1 MKKTTFGII
10 VGNRGFFPDALAK
23 QGRKDILDVV
33 AKNGFNPVALSM
45 QQTKYGTIETFEDA
59 KKCAALFAENCEEID
74 GIIVT
79 LPNFGDEKGVA
90 ETIKR
95 SGLNVPILIHAE
107 PDAHTKMSIA
117 DRRDSFCGKISVCN
131 NLRQAGIPY
140 TLTKSHTVEVTSPQ
154 FKKDLD
160 DFASVCRIIKGLKNA
175 RFGAI
180 GARTGAFNT
189 VRYSEKILEL
199 AGISV
204 ETIDLSEILGRV
216 ALLADND
223 RRVKRK
229 LNVIEKY
236 VTTNP
241 APRGRNMPASGGI
254 PADKLLKMAKF
265 GYVVDEWVRETE
277 LDGTAIQCWTA
288 LQEFFGIVPCTLMRI
303 MSESLVPSACEVDI
317 TGLLGMY
324 ILQLASGTPSALLD
338 WNNNYGSD
346 PDKCVLFHCS
356 NLPKSFFK
364 PAGGGQ
370 DPTPRC
376 GAKMGYQE
384 IIAGAVGKDNTY
396 GTIVGRIAPATATF
410 CRTTTDDVA
419 GVISVY
425 VGEGEFTNDKLNTFG
440 GYGVMKIPNLQ
451 LLMQYICAMGFEH
464 HVAVSLSQKADAI
477 AEALDSYMGWE
488 VYRHE

>member
-1 MKKTTFGII
+1 MNKTTFGVI

-23 QGRKDILDVV
+23 QGRKSILEVLK
-33 AKNGFNPVALSM
+33 KNGLNSVALSM
-45 QQTKYGTIETFEDA
+45 QQTKYGTVETFEDA
-59 KKCAALFAENCEEID
+59 KKCAALFAEKSREID

-95 SGLNVPILIHAE
+95 SGLDVPIMIQAE
-107 PDAHTKMSIA
+107 PDEQHRMTSA

-140 TLTKSHTVEVTSPQ
+140 TLTKSHTVKVTSPD
-154 FKKDLD
+154 FRKDLD
-160 DFASVCRIIKGLKNA
+160 DFASVCNIVKGLKNA

-216 ALLADND
+216 ALLRDSD
-223 RRVKRK
+223 RGVKNKLNAVKR
-229 LNVIEKY
+229 Y
-236 VTTNP
+236 VPT
-241 APRGRNMPASGGI
+241 RSV

-265 GYVVDEWVRETE
+265 GYVVDKWIKETE
-277 LDGTAIQCWTA
+277 LGGTAIQCWTS
-288 LQEFFGIVPCTLMRI
+288 LQEFFGIVPCTLMSM

-317 TGLLGMY
+317 TGVLAMY
-324 ILQLASGTPSALLD
+324 ILQLAGGRPSALLD

-356 NLPKSFFK
+356 NLPKSMFK
-364 PAGGGQ
+364 SPEM
-370 DPTPRC
+370 D
-376 GAKMGYQE
+376 YQE

-396 GTIVGRIAPATATF
+396 GTVVGRIAPGKATF
-410 CRTTTDDVA
+410 CRTTTDDTA
-419 GVISVY
+419 GIIGAY
-425 VGEGEFTNDKLNTFG
+425 VGEGEFTRDKLDTFG

-451 LLMQYICAMGFEH
+451 TLMQYICKMGFEH
-464 HVAVSLSQKADAI
+464 HVAVSQTEKADAI
-477 AEALDSYMGWE
+477 AEALDNYLGWE